1 LTNLNSLVSNVV
13 YEDGYNTFNFVGL
26 VEYREDQ
33 TPLVNTVSLKNGH
46 VFGGYSLTLTG
57 NYLNFD
63 TPTISID
70 GKVCSISS
78 SALTNV
84 VCEVASRL
92 DLPS

>member
-1 LTNLNSLVSNVV
+1 M
-13 YEDGYNTFNFVGL
+13 

-33 TPLVNTVSLKNGH
+33 TPLVNTVSLKNGD

-57 NYLNFD
+57 NYLNLN

-70 GKVCSISS
+70 GKICSITS
-78 SALTNV
+78 SALTNI
-84 VCEVASRL
+84 VCQVPSRL